1 MEIDEDTVR
10 AMAAEVDP
18 ENSSR
23 LADLFIRLLAEEH
36 SARHQ
41 PRPRLVRKFTQKIDD
56 ARGGL

>member
-1 MEIDEDTVR
+1 MEIDEEVVR
-10 AMAAEVDP
+10 ALATEVDP
-18 ENSSR
+18 EKPNE
-23 LADLFIRLLAEEH
+23 LADLFIQLLAREH